1 MGSSGVVTGEV
12 SLCFGSSLREEVV
25 VGFNWLIGVN
35 IVEGVSRLLDCW
47 LEIPYVA
54 QRLLLSLEENRSGW
68 LVFGVGQDFGEIFG
82 VDDGQH
88 SEVRRFRRNLGE
100 LDGKRGWVRKILR
113 GITPFP
119 SWVGF
124 LRCDPSP
131 LAPQFS
137 TSSEHSCLVLDGVNG
152 GGRLARKVDFGLDI
166 FDLYC
171 AKDF

>member
-54 QRLLLSLEENRSGW
+54 QRLLLSLEENRSRW

-82 VDDGQH
+82 VDDGQY
-88 SEVRRFRRNLGE
+88 G
-100 LDGKRGWVRKILR
+100 D
-113 GITPFP
+113 
-119 SWVGF
+119 
-124 LRCDPSP
+124 
-131 LAPQFS
+131 
-137 TSSEHSCLVLDGVNG
+137 
-152 GGRLARKVDFGLDI
+152 
-166 FDLYC
+166 
-171 AKDF
+171 